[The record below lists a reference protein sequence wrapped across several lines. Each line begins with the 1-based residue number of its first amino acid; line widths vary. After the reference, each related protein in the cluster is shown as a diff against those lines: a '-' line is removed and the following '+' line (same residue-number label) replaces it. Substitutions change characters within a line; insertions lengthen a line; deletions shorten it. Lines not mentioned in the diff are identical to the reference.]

1 MEQTPSPSW
10 HQGRVGKK
18 NSRFDCR
25 DLFQSNEFELV
36 DTDGGFRVRLKR
48 DADAAADFCVDSNF
62 EGNGE
67 WGRFDKTEGDCS
79 YLRNRLGLLLN
90 C

>member
-1 MEQTPSPSW
+1 MNLNYLT
-10 HQGRVGKK
+10 R
-18 NSRFDCR
+18 
-25 DLFQSNEFELV
+25 
-36 DTDGGFRVRLKR
+36 DGGFRVRLKR
-48 DADAAADFCVDSNF
+48 DADAVADFSVDSDF